1 MNQGITGISDSA
13 YAICAITVFA
23 FSFGYGFLS
32 PYLKK
37 KGVSKNK
44 ALVIVKASVV
54 FLLLGGTYVYRNIT

>member
-1 MNQGITGISDSA
+1 MDQAISGISDST
-13 YAICAITVFA
+13 YAMCAIA
-23 FSFGYGFLS
+23 ALALSFGYGFLS

>member
-1 MNQGITGISDSA
+1 MSQTVSGISDSA
-13 YAICAITVFA
+13 YAIGAITVFA

-37 KGVSKNK
+37 KGVSENK
-44 ALVIVKASVV
+44 ALVIVKATVV

>member
-1 MNQGITGISDSA
+1 MDQAITGISDSA

-37 KGVSKNK
+37 K
-44 ALVIVKASVV
+44 
-54 FLLLGGTYVYRNIT
+54 VYLKIRH